1 MANEKE
7 VPIFARQSTGLVRQ
21 GRWID
26 SFVFNSSASWMFG
39 TLVFALSSIWY
50 FQGADL
56 ISAEGIALVFAVCI
70 AGMYAILTS
79 MMPRSGGDYVFNS
92 RIVHPAFGF
101 SFNFSLTVWQL
112 FSAAF
117 TLFFIS
123 NVALGP
129 GLEVLGF
136 YSHIQLFGS
145 VGAWLSNS
153 TNSLVFASVV
163 NVLFTILILSGIRK
177 TFSALNILW
186 IVTILGTLLMV
197 AALLNTSQFGFQNSF
212 NSFIA
217 NVNGSSTVT
226 NPFKFV
232 EDSYASP
239 PYTLSLPMIAIV
251 VDSVIWV
258 FWMSY
263 VAGEIR
269 HANETRRNISSMMGA
284 AVLNGA
290 FFIVLV
296 YLLYSR
302 VGISFLSGISYLSS
316 GGSFALP
323 FSSTLQ
329 ALSAVLVLSTGS
341 FAAALLVLIAI
352 TLGYSVLL
360 LPALYLQPIRSIF
373 AWSFDRV
380 VPEKWSSVSSRF
392 HTPITATLGVFGAIE
407 VALVLI
413 TIASN
418 SLLGIYS
425 TSVIAPAFSSI
436 FATSVAAIVVG
447 FRGGTLGRLRGR
459 GLRGHIVSLL
469 GVVSLGFILFM
480 TFEYVSNESF
490 FFSYPSFGISTDFL
504 IALNFLFIP
513 IGAALYFIS
522 YYIRKQT
529 SKIDLNMVTS
539 QIPPE

>member
-1 MANEKE
+1 
-7 VPIFARQSTGLVRQ
+7 
-21 GRWID
+21 
-26 SFVFNSSASWMFG
+26 MFG
-39 TLVFALSSIWY
+39 TVVFALSSIYY

-56 ISAEGIALVFAVCI
+56 ISAEGLALLFAVCI

-129 GLEVLGF
+129 GLQVLGF
-136 YSHIQLFGS
+136 YSNSQLLSSIGT
-145 VGAWLSNS
+145 WLSNS
-153 TNSLVFASVV
+153 VNSLIFASAV
-163 NVLFTILILSGIRK
+163 NVLFTLLILSGIRK
-177 TFSALNILW
+177 TFSALNVLW
-186 IVTILGTLLMV
+186 IVTILGTLVMI
-197 AALLNTSQFGFQNSF
+197 AALLNTSRFDFQSAF
-212 NSFIA
+212 NSFVVK
-217 NVNGSSTVT
+217 VNGSSTVA
-226 NPFKFV
+226 NPFNFV
-232 EDSYASP
+232 ESSYTTP

-269 HANETRRNISSMMGA
+269 HANETRRNISSMVGA
-284 AVLNGA
+284 AVLNGS
-290 FFIVLV
+290 FFVVLV
-296 YLLYSR
+296 LLLYSR
-302 VGISFLSGISYLSS
+302 VGVSFLSGIGYLSGS
-316 GGSFALP
+316 GSLALP

-341 FAAALLVLIAI
+341 FAAGLLVLIAI

-380 VPEKWSSVSSRF
+380 VPERWSSVSSRF
-392 HTPITATLGVFGAIE
+392 RTPIIATLGVFIVIE

-413 TIASN
+413 TLASN

-436 FATSVAAIVVG
+436 FATSVAAIVIG
-447 FRGGTLGRLRGR
+447 FRGGSVGRLRGR
-459 GLRGHIVSLL
+459 GPRSHIISLL
-469 GVVSLGFILFM
+469 GVVSFGFILFM
-480 TFEYVSNESF
+480 TYEYLSNESF
-490 FFSYPSFGISTDFL
+490 FFSYAGLSTEFL
-504 IALNFLFIP
+504 IALNFVFIP
-513 IGAALYFIS
+513 VGAGIYFVS
-522 YYIRKQT
+522 YYIRKH
-529 SKIDLNMVTS
+529 SNKIDLNMITS